1 MLGRRILGAGVNRL
15 WTGASAGTR
24 RIVIGAALLAALG
37 AVAMV
42 SLATGAG
49 GTPPP
54 NILVIVTDDQRADGT
69 MDVMPQ
75 TRQWFETGGTTFSHA
90 YVADP
95 QCCPSRSA
103 IFSGRYVH
111 NHGVRTNDLSPNL
124 DQRYTLQ
131 RYLHDAGYTTGAYGK
146 YLNAWNLLHNPPSFD
161 KWSIFTAGYSPLRV
175 NEQGVVKGVSQYA
188 TSYISDKAVQFL
200 QDAETN
206 DSKPWFLY
214 LATTAPH
221 SPFTPE
227 TKYANASVPAFQPN
241 PAESESD
248 RSDKPAWVQNQQIDS
263 ATNISRHDGQLRTLL
278 SVDDLV
284 NTVFQTLEATGEASD
299 TLAIFISDNGYEW
312 GDHGLTEKGYPY
324 DESVRV
330 PMYMR
335 WPSHVA
341 TGATDSRLV
350 NSIDLTPTIL
360 DAVGGITPG
369 RPLDGKSL
377 FDAPSRTRLLT
388 EFFQDDEGNTPTW
401 ASLVSPTYQYNEYY
415 SKDNPRKI
423 LYREYYGMTSD
434 PYQLNNLLA
443 DGNSAND
450 PPTASLSAQ
459 LAADVH
465 CSGSA
470 CP

>member
-1 MLGRRILGAGVNRL
+1 VA
-15 WTGASAGTR
+15 
-24 RIVIGAALLAALG
+24 VIATIAA
-37 AVAMV
+37 VT
-42 SLATGAG
+42 LATGAG

-75 TRQWFETGGTTFSHA
+75 TRQWFETGGTKFTNAF
-90 YVADP
+90 VADP

-131 RYLHDAGYTTGAYGK
+131 KYLHDAGYLTGAYGK
-146 YLNAWNLLHNPPSFD
+146 YLNAWNLLHNPPNFD
-161 KWSIFTAGYSPLRV
+161 KWSIFTAGYTPLRV
-175 NEQGVVKGVSQYA
+175 NEQGVVKGVTQYA

-200 QDAETN
+200 QDAEAN

-241 PAESESD
+241 PAQSESD
-248 RSDKPAWVQNQQIDS
+248 RSDKPPWVQNQQIDS
-263 ATNISRHDGQLRTLL
+263 ATNISRHDNQLRTLL

-284 NTVFQTLEATGEASD
+284 NTVFQTLEATGESSD

-312 GDHGLTEKGYPY
+312 GDHGLTEKGFPY
-324 DESVRV
+324 LESTRV

-341 TGATDSRLV
+341 AGATDSSLV
-350 NSIDLTPTIL
+350 NSVDLAPTLL
-360 DAVGGITPG
+360 DAAGGITPTL
-369 RPLDGKSL
+369 PMDGKSML
-377 FDAPSRTRLLT
+377 GSPSRGRLLT
-388 EFFQDDEGNTPTW
+388 EFYKDDEGNTPSW

-415 SKDNPRKI
+415 NQNDPRKI
-423 LYREYYGMTSD
+423 LYREYYDLTND
-434 PYQLNNLLA
+434 PYQLTNLLD